1 MGIPQDIEVIDFHN
15 RLSAF
20 GHKKKTA
27 INIQDFDAV
36 TGPEKYRASSA
47 DTLTPSSSRASARI

>member
-20 GHKKKTA
+20 GHKKE
-27 INIQDFDAV
+27 NGHQYPGF
-36 TGPEKYRASSA
+36 
-47 DTLTPSSSRASARI
+47 